1 MLKKLV
7 AGGALIVAWAI
18 GCSSKSTNDF
28 ACATGQVNCSCYADD
43 SCADGLVCNQ
53 RHQCVK
59 PGGSGGSAG
68 KAGDGSANQTGDA
81 GQTMSSTGGS
91 SAAAGGQSSSSGG
104 KSTTGKG
111 GKGGKST
118 TGSGGSSDGAMS
130 GTDSGAAGDGGALD
144 QGGAGG
150 RDDGL
155 GGMLGKGGSGATGGL
170 SGSGGSSSGTGGL
183 GGGGGMAGTVSTGG
197 GGAGA
202 GLGGVSGLG
211 GAGGKSGAGGN
222 GGSSGKCTE
231 LTVGSV
237 MYYRDLTD
245 SPDIAVY
252 VYRTNQFGAA
262 SADYLEVQF
271 YSSSYDSSDNGED
284 TGTFTLGTGIDA
296 NFKTC
301 ARCLLVD
308 RDLVAG
314 DATATYFATSGSMIV
329 AAGSDQMNGEPKVT
343 LNDVTLS
350 EVTID
355 DTTSESTLVEGGK
368 CVHLT
373 TAKVQIPAGWT
384 CSLDAY
390 STDDGCDC
398 GCGVRDG
405 DCDNGNVSSCDTC
418 HCGSTTS
425 CNAVSTMNNA
435 LCK

>member
-211 GAGGKSGAGGN
+211 GAGGN